1 MTKPMSNFFLS
12 EDSVQISDV
21 SFMLLRCVE
30 ALLYSSASFLHL
42 LKPIYVFLSLVLS
55 LILAF
60 VDTLKY
66 SIDER
71 V

>member
-12 EDSVQISDV
+12 KDSVQISDV

-42 LKPIYVFLSLVLS
+42 LKPTYVFLSLVLS